1 MTPSVSRAP
10 AQTRS
15 LEARAIVLYL
25 VRALLCASPRFAS
38 AEAMPRLLVFCLL
51 PRRRVTPLGLQ
62 IGRRLTRLEPRRR
75 QRPKS
80 SAVSGGPRL
89 RVGRSGVEGWARSA
103 GLRRERLDGRG
114 EGGDQGLGR
123 RCRCPAAFRGPG
135 RLPLGPKGEG
145 RAVANPAR
153 CLWPSNA
160 LFGADACCLLSH
172 GGNPGP
178 HLGSRVQRSELG
190 DR

>member
-1 MTPSVSRAP
+1 MFARTSGREKSLLPQKMLEESSPLPLNMTEKGAP

-25 VRALLCASPRFAS
+25 VRALLSTSPRFAS

-80 SAVSGGPRL
+80 STDTVIGLVVLFATFLVPCGYVLSNL
-89 RVGRSGVEGWARSA
+89 REF
-103 GLRRERLDGRG
+103 RRE
-114 EGGDQGLGR
+114 
-123 RCRCPAAFRGPG
+123 
-135 RLPLGPKGEG
+135 
-145 RAVANPAR
+145 
-153 CLWPSNA
+153 
-160 LFGADACCLLSH
+160 
-172 GGNPGP
+172 
-178 HLGSRVQRSELG
+178 
-190 DR
+190 